1 MRIFREVGD
10 YPREARGSVVALGN
24 FDGVHRG
31 HQIVLGAAG
40 ARAQALGVDLAVL
53 TFEPH
58 PRGFF
63 APDSPPFRLTPF
75 RNKAHHLQALGVG
88 STVCLN
94 FDTALAG
101 LDAQTFIDRVL
112 VEGLGVGTLVVGYDF
127 KFGKGRGGDV
137 EMLKADARF
146 ETVVVEP
153 ATSAGGTVYS
163 STKIRD
169 HLREGAPGQAAA
181 LLGRPFEIEAE
192 VTKGAQI
199 GRTIGFPTA
208 NLDLGDY
215 IRPAYGVYAVLAGVE
230 TGRVGDTL
238 WVDGIAN
245 LGKRPTVDGLTEL
258 FEVHLFDFDRD
269 LYGSHMRVA
278 LIEFIRAERKFD
290 GLEALKAQI
299 SKDCHAA
306 RVILDTRAAGA

>member
-10 YPREARGSVVALGN
+10 YPREARGAVVALGN

-31 HQIVLGAAG
+31 HQVVLGEAGSKAEAA
-40 ARAQALGVDLAVL
+40 GVDLVVL

-58 PRGFF
+58 PRSFF
-63 APDSPPFRLTPF
+63 APDNPPFRLTPF
-75 RNKAHHLQALGVG
+75 RNKAHHLQALGVDA
-88 STVCLN
+88 TVCLN
-94 FDTALAG
+94 FDTPLAS
-101 LDAQTFIDRVL
+101 LDAKTFVDRVL
-112 VEGLGVGTLVVGYDF
+112 VDGLGLGTLVVGYDF

-137 EMLKADARF
+137 DMLRADDRF
-146 ETVVVEP
+146 ETLVINP
-153 ATSAGGTVYS
+153 AAAASGTVYS

-192 VTKGAQI
+192 VIPGAKI

-215 IRPAYGVYAVLAGVE
+215 IRPAYGVYAVRAGVE
-230 TGRVGDTL
+230 TGRVGETL

-245 LGKRPTVDGLTEL
+245 FGKRPTVDGLTEL

-278 LIEFIRAERKFD
+278 LIEYIRPERKFD
-290 GLEALKAQI
+290 GLDALKDQI
-299 SKDCHAA
+299 AKDCHAA